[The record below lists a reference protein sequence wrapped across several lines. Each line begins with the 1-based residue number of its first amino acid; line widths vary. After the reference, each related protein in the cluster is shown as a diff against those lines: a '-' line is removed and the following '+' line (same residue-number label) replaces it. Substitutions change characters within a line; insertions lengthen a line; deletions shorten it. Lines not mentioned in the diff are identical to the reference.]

1 MRIGQSIDIHQL
13 VENRDLI
20 LGGVKI
26 PYEKGLL
33 GHSDADVLAHAI
45 AEAIIGALALGD
57 LGTHFPDNDPK
68 YKDISS
74 LILLEEVYKM
84 MIANNYI
91 IGNVDAT
98 ILIEEPKL
106 APYKKQ
112 MQQNIANIL
121 HCDINQ
127 VNIKAT
133 RGEKL
138 GFVGNKEGVIAQA
151 VVLLEEKKENF
162 VYV

>member
-33 GHSDADVLAHAI
+33 GHSDADVLVHAI

-57 LGTHFPDNDPK
+57 LGAHFPDNDPK
-68 YKDISS
+68 YKGISS
-74 LILLEEVYKM
+74 LLLLEEVYKM
-84 MIANNYI
+84 MIANNYV
-91 IGNVDAT
+91 IGNLDAT

-112 MQQNIANIL
+112 MQQNIADIL

-138 GFVGNKEGVIAQA
+138 GFVGNKEGVVALA
-151 VVLLEEKKENF
+151 VVLLEEKKEKFN
-162 VYV
+162 YV

>member
-33 GHSDADVLAHAI
+33 GHSDADVLVHAI

-57 LGTHFPDNDPK
+57 LGAHFPDNDPK
-68 YKDISS
+68 YEGISS

-84 MIANNYI
+84 MIANNYV
-91 IGNVDAT
+91 IGNLDAT
-98 ILIEEPKL
+98 VLIEEPKL

-112 MQQNIANIL
+112 MQQNIADIL

-138 GFVGNKEGVIAQA
+138 GFVGNKEGVVALA
-151 VVLLEEKKENF
+151 VVLLEEKKEKFN
-162 VYV
+162 YV

>member
-33 GHSDADVLAHAI
+33 GHSDADVLVHAI

-91 IGNVDAT
+91 IGNVDST

-112 MQQNIANIL
+112 MQKYIADIL